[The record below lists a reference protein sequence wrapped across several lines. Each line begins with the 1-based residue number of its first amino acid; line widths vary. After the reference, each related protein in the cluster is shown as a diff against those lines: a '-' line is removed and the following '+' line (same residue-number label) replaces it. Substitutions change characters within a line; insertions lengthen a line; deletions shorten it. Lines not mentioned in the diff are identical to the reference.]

1 MGQREK
7 KPGRWR
13 RWLLGVLATSVALGA
28 LGALGFWLW
37 LRVPP
42 TDASLDEAVASFT
55 EVMNGDWEQRPEALS
70 KLAGAIDRNPE
81 SGRAHLWFGLANLHG
96 FLEHRDELAYAIR
109 ASRAFEAAA
118 ELSSDPSAEGWR
130 AFFAYQAAE
139 SRGEDMEG
147 PTQALLDASA
157 ADPGFTSFLAA
168 VSLAD
173 LPLSTGLPQRTLAPL
188 EGAGDCGDGT
198 TYSCRTAP
206 LFPYGPQGY
215 HATVG
220 DLRIRLGDLE
230 GGRQSYARA
239 LEMPNTETWPYRERF
254 EEWAAGADARAAA
267 FTDDDPANDPEDIFF
282 ATGDRACAT
291 CHER

>member
-1 MGQREK
+1 MGGSTTK
-7 KPGRWR
+7 TPRWR
-13 RWLLGVLATSVALGA
+13 RWLLRIAVTLVVLGAASALG
-28 LGALGFWLW
+28 LWLW
-37 LRVPP
+37 LRVPA
-42 TDASLDEAVASFT
+42 TDASLDEAVGTFT
-55 EVMNGDWEQRPEALS
+55 EVMNGDWDRRPEALS

-109 ASRAFEAAA
+109 ASRAFEKAA
-118 ELSSDPSAEGWR
+118 ELSPDPSAEGWR

-139 SRGEDMEG
+139 SRGEDMDG
-147 PTQALLDASA
+147 PTQALLDAAA

-198 TYSCRTAP
+198 THTCRTAP
-206 LFPYGPQGY
+206 LFPFGAQGY

-220 DLRIRLGDLE
+220 DLRVRLGDLE
-230 GGRQSYARA
+230 GGQESYRRA
-239 LEMPNTETWPYRERF
+239 LEMPNTERWPYREAF
-254 EEWAAGADARAAA
+254 EAWAAGAEERSNA
-267 FTDDDPANDPEDIFF
+267 FMDDDPSNDPEDIFF